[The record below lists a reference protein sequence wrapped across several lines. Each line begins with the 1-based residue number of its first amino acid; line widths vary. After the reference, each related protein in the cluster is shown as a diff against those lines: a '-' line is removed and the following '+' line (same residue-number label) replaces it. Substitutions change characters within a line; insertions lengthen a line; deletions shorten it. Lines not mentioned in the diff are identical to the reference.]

1 MSWEFDT
8 IYRHQN
14 FFNYLNSRVYSFGGK
29 NYLFVDLT
37 DSKNWEIFALIL

>member
-1 MSWEFDT
+1 MSWEFDA

-14 FFNYLNSRVYSFGGK
+14 FFNDLYRRVHSFRGK

-37 DSKNWEIFALIL
+37 DSKN